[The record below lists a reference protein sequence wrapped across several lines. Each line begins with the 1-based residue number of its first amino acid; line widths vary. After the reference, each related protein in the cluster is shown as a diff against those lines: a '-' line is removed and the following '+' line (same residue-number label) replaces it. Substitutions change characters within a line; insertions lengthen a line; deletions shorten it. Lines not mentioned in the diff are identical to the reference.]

1 MAKTLA
7 ERLIAA
13 KSPRARINDNEA
25 LLADLKAERDR
36 LTVARDQA
44 AGESIDFALSDA
56 DRDEAATKAGRYER
70 TAKGIETEIA
80 GLAALI
86 EERRDEEAAA
96 KAEAERAA
104 ALAERDQLAEQF
116 REAVPRL
123 TGELIALFA
132 AVKANRSRMQAN
144 RLNLPCAEAVARG
157 VPQFLEIAGQA
168 SRFLDMRIP
177 AFEGAGRAWP
187 PAAPPVDLSMLDVG
201 AQMRRAR
208 EATERREAE
217 KAKAAAEFAASHGVY
232 RLSTQW
238 ADYTPVDIPPALRER
253 AAILPFNVTNATRE
267 MEYTLPHSVAKELAK
282 VGKLVVDLIP
292 ARKQ

>member
-25 LLADLKAERDR
+25 LLADLKAEHAR

-86 EERRDEEAAA
+86 EERRDAEAEA

-104 ALAERDQLAEQF
+104 TLAERDQLAEQF

-144 RLNLPCAEAVARG
+144 RLNVPCAEAVARG

-168 SRFLDMRIP
+168 SRFTDMRIP
-177 AFEGAGRAWP
+177 AFEGTGRSWP
-187 PAAPPVDLSMLDVG
+187 PSETIDLSMLDVG

-208 EATERREAE
+208 EATEKREAE

-232 RLSTQW
+232 RLSTQF
-238 ADYTPVDIPPALRER
+238 ADYTPVDIPAALRER

-267 MEYTLPHSVAKELAK
+267 LEYTLPHTVAEELAK

-292 ARKQ
+292 ARKR

>member
-13 KSPRARINDNEA
+13 KSPRARLSDNEQ

-36 LTVARDQA
+36 LTDARDQA

-70 TAKGIETEIA
+70 TAKGIEAEVA

-86 EERRDEEAAA
+86 EERRDEEAVA
-96 KAEAERAA
+96 KAEAERVAT
-104 ALAERDQLAEQF
+104 LAERDQLAEQF

-132 AVKANRSRMQAN
+132 AVKANRARMQAN
-144 RLNLPCAEAVARG
+144 RLNLPCAEAVARN

-168 SRFLDMRIP
+168 ARFLDMRIP
-177 AFEGAGRAWP
+177 RFEGEGRAWP
-187 PAAPPVDLSMLDVG
+187 PSETVDLRMLDVG
-201 AQMRRAR
+201 AQIRRAR
-208 EATERREAE
+208 KAAEKREAE
-217 KAKAAAEFAASHGVY
+217 KAKAAAELAASHGVY

-238 ADYTPVDIPPALRER
+238 ADYTPVDIPAALRER
-253 AAILPFNVTNATRE
+253 APILPFKVTNARRE
-267 MEYTLPHSVAKELAK
+267 LEYTIPHSVAEELAK
-282 VGKLVVDLIP
+282 VESLNVDRIDQGK
-292 ARKQ
+292 KK